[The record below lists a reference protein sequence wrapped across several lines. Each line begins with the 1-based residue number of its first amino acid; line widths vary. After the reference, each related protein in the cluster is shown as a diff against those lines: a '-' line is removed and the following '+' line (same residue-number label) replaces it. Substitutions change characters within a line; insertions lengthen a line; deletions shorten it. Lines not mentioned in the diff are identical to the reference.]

1 MRIPLEKKSYAIQMG
16 AVISGPKR
24 AAVFG
29 GPRPRK
35 PQPRIGH
42 LIVIGG
48 PREGLE
54 RYTTHSEPFFVELD
68 ATKGNWHVEPQG
80 DFLNISFDGLK
91 AKVD

>member
-1 MRIPLEKKSYAIQMG
+1 MG
-16 AVISGPKR
+16 AVIPGPRR
-24 AAVFG
+24 AAVIG

-48 PREGLE
+48 PRPEPGKYE
-54 RYTTHSEPFFVELD
+54 KQSKPFFVELE
-68 ATKGNWHVEPQG
+68 ATKGNWHVEPEG

-91 AKVD
+91 SKPD